1 MQVRIEG
8 AVGSEKHAMLALG
21 WVIEGEFFVLPPGVE
36 ISRLMQVCRNL
47 YLHIYVSVFVKMC
60 LYIESAPNSTH
71 ERGREADMQRERV
84 CERETRLSL
93 AERK

>member
-8 AVGSEKHAMLALG
+8 AVGGEKHAMLALG

-47 YLHIYVSVFVKMC
+47 YLHIHVSVFVMMC
-60 LYIESAPNSTH
+60 LYIESAPNSSTREAEKQTCR
-71 ERGREADMQRERV
+71 ERGCVKE
-84 CERETRLSL
+84 
-93 AERK
+93 